1 MSARITRV
9 ASGMGLA
16 VCLGLAFTP
25 LGCGSSQD
33 VPVELPH
40 QAREEPRAPEATVAQ
55 LTECARRGAAHLTD
69 THYAIVFDVD
79 VTEDGSVS
87 EARLRDSLLP
97 DREMEACMASALGAM
112 VVPRSVMAMR
122 SWRRVS
128 GGRVS
133 PESRAYTGDA
143 EVVGGAIIELIPILV
158 FVAGVTIIVGV
169 TAHAVGYVADEIA
182 EAVRKR
188 RRTQVEKKCD
198 ARLYE
203 CLGYHKQPEWNRK
216 IYGDDKDCGACFRQC
231 KREKEWPDEKCPPPD
246 YRPN

>member
-1 MSARITRV
+1 MA
-9 ASGMGLA
+9 LA
-16 VCLGLAFTP
+16 LCLGLAFTP

-158 FVAGVTIIVGV
+158 FVAGVTIVVGV

-188 RRTQVEKKCD
+188 RRRITQVEKRC
-198 ARLYE
+198 AELLVE
-203 CLGYHKQPEWNRK
+203 CLEHPQQPEWNKGTFGDRK
-216 IYGDDKDCGACFRQC
+216 ACEACVASC
-231 KREKEWPDEKCPPPD
+231 KSNNGMWPHDKCP
-246 YRPN
+246 RPGAGPGDRWD